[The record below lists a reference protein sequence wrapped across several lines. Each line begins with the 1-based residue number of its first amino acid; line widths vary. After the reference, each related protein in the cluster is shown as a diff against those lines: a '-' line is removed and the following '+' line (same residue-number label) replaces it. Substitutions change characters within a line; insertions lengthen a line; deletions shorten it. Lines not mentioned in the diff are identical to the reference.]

1 MRASTKMRVLGETAQ
16 TMAPTAR
23 TTAPS
28 TNVRRRPKSSATVPV
43 VSNAAA
49 RPMLIEL
56 RIQVRPAA
64 SDIRSSAVLLIVAS
78 GAVNAISVNKVPDA
92 ATASARVPF
101 VVPAGVGAVSV
112 IVVSL
117 VW

>member
-1 MRASTKMRVLGETAQ
+1 
-16 TMAPTAR
+16 
-23 TTAPS
+23 
-28 TNVRRRPKSSATVPV
+28 
-43 VSNAAA
+43 
-49 RPMLIEL
+49 
-56 RIQVRPAA
+56 
-64 SDIRSSAVLLIVAS
+64 VLLIVAG